1 MGREPTRRRI
11 HDARSQV
18 ESRSGR
24 AAHGIGR
31 RCGQGWRPRGARGGH
46 ARPRFGSD
54 TPAAKDP
61 RIADLDSQIK
71 ALRDQFHSQLDPL
84 EAQVK
89 SLREKFD
96 PQLAALED
104 QRRDLV
110 EASKPPEVRALDDQE
125 TAELKQLGDQ
135 EKSEVEKVRQRF
147 ADERKEVQAKYNER
161 RQELTHK
168 K

>member
-1 MGREPTRRRI
+1 MRE
-11 HDARSQV
+11 ARWSL
-18 ESRSGR
+18 GR
-24 AAHGIGR
+24 AVLLMVLVAGV
-31 RCGQGWRPRGARGGH
+31 ARGGAPAAH
-46 ARPRFGSD
+46 AVDTPAPASVPT